1 MFDHDFDHDNGEMV
15 DTTYTQSKGYISEP
29 DLCRALADSEAGR
42 YDCPGEMW
50 SRAYYEGM
58 GWSRAPKMRS
68 CIACYKL
75 SPQ

>member
-15 DTTYTQSKGYISEP
+15 DTTYTQNKGYFSV
-29 DLCRALADSEAGR
+29 RTDSEAGR

-68 CIACYKL
+68 GIACYKL